1 MPRDVPRVGPGWPAA
16 LLAGPAGAAVDVFG
30 APEGQDARAL
40 AALAGAAG
48 AAGVLH
54 VAADARRVMRLRA
67 ALAFFAPEVEALV
80 LPAWDALPYDRVSP
94 GAAVMAARAL
104 AVAKLEAPAGRPR
117 VLLTTARA
125 ALLRMPPRDALAAA
139 VLRLAPGDAMDA
151 AALADHLR
159 RHGYVP
165 TAHPRE
171 AGEFAGDPDR
181 IDVLPPCGGLGLRLP
196 GLRLE
201 LSGARVAAVRAFD
214 PQDPEAEGEERAE
227 AVLPPASEV
236 ALDAEA
242 AARFHARY
250 AELFGHEAAAED
262 PLPAA
267 VAAGR
272 RPAGVEHWLPLFVA
286 QTQTVFD
293 LLPDAAV
300 TLDDDVEAARDARL
314 AQVAHVYD
322 ARAGALAAGTRAR
335 LAPYRPVPPR
345 LAFLDAAA
353 WEQALSGRRV
363 AVLRPEPPPDGDAAA
378 DAGGRPL
385 GDTPAAVL
393 ERLRA
398 LAGEGGR
405 ILLAGGRAEER
416 RALRRRLRRAGFD
429 RFAPAA
435 TWDEAVQAPEGAVA
449 VAPLELEAGFVAE
462 GVAVVAHADLDA
474 EARADAER
482 RAEREEADFETAD
495 LTTTDLAIGSL
506 AVHLDHGIGLCEG
519 LETVEGTGVPHDCLR
534 LVYRDGD
541 SLLVPVENLD
551 LVWPFRGSPETVRL
565 DDLGNGAW
573 LRRRDAVRD
582 AVRVGAEALVRT
594 EAERR
599 TARVEPIR
607 PPRGAWRR
615 FTGGFPFEETPDQAK
630 AIAAVLGDLASGRPM
645 DRLVC
650 GDVGFGK
657 TEVALRAAFA
667 VANAGRQVAV
677 VVPTTPLARQHFEEF
692 CERFAGFPVEV
703 EQLSRAVGATEARRV
718 RDGLA
723 SGAVRVVVGTH
734 ALLAPSVRFADLG
747 LLVVDE
753 EHRLGVRQ
761 KERLRQLGAGTHVL
775 TMTATPIPRTL
786 QLAVAGLRDVSVIA
800 TAPGTRRPVRTV
812 ADAWDDAT
820 VRDALL
826 RERARGGQSFCV
838 SPRVEDLE
846 GLRDRLEGLAPGLR
860 IVTAHGKLPVAELDA
875 AMTAFAEGEGDVLLA
890 TNIIETGLNI
900 PRANTLVVHR
910 ADLFGLAQ
918 LHQLRGRVGRGAV
931 RGHAWFT
938 WDPGRP
944 PTGPARE
951 RLHVLAT
958 LDRPG
963 AGFELA
969 ARDMD
974 IRGAG
979 DLLGEAQSGHLE
991 AVGAELFQELLNR
1004 AVAAAREGREME
1016 DVWAP
1021 RLGLDLPIRI
1031 PEEYVPDPGARLALY
1046 RRLATLAG
1054 ADAVDGFAGDLEERF
1069 GPLPAEVAVLL
1080 EVAGLKALC
1089 RRAGV
1094 EQLDVGPAGAVLAL
1108 RDAAVAESAAA
1119 ARPDVKQRPDGRLV
1133 LAAGDRDAATF
1144 RAAVREVLGE
1154 LAAM

>member
-1 MPRDVPRVGPGWPAA
+1 MPRDVPRDVPGGLAA
-16 LLAGPAGAAVDVFG
+16 LLAGPAGVAVDVFG

-104 AVAKLEAPAGRPR
+104 AVARLRAPATRPR

-125 ALLRMPPRDALAAA
+125 ALLRMPTRDALAAA

-151 AALADHLR
+151 ATLADHLR

-181 IDVLPPCGGLGLRLP
+181 VDVLPPCGGP

-214 PQDPEAEGEERAE
+214 PQDPEAEGEELAE

-242 AARFHARY
+242 AARFRASY

-267 VAAGR
+267 IAAGR
-272 RPAGVEHWLPLFVA
+272 RPAGVEHWLPLFLA
-286 QTQTVFD
+286 GTETIFD

-314 AQVAHVYD
+314 AQIAHVYE

-345 LAFLDAAA
+345 LAFLDGAA
-353 WEQALSGRRV
+353 WEEALSGRRV
-363 AVLRPEPPPDGDAAA
+363 AVLRPEPPPEGEVAA

-398 LAGEGGR
+398 LAGEGHR

-416 RALRRRLRRAGFD
+416 RAVQRRLRRAGFD
-429 RFAPAA
+429 RFAPVAS
-435 TWDEAVQAPEGAVA
+435 WDEAIGVTAGAVV

-462 GVAVVAHADLDA
+462 GMAVVAHADLDA

-482 RAEREEADFETAD
+482 RAEREEADFETAGIAD
-495 LTTTDLAIGSL
+495 TDLAIGSL

-565 DDLGNGAW
+565 DDLGATVGSGAW

-667 VANAGRQVAV
+667 VANAGRQAAV

-703 EQLSRAVGATEARRV
+703 EQLSRAVGVAEARRV

-786 QLAVAGLRDVSVIA
+786 QLAVAGLRDVSIIA

-812 ADAWDDAT
+812 ADAWDDDA

-838 SPRVEDLE
+838 TPRVEDLE

-860 IVTAHGKLPVAELDA
+860 IVTAHGKLPVAELDE
-875 AMTAFAEGEGDVLLA
+875 AMTGFAEGEGDVLLA
-890 TNIIETGLNI
+890 TNIIESGLNI

-938 WDPGRP
+938 WDPARP

-1021 RLGLDLPIRI
+1021 RLGLDVAVRI
-1031 PEEYVPDPGARLALY
+1031 PEAYVPEPGARLALY
-1046 RRLATLAG
+1046 RRLATLDD
-1054 ADAVDGFAGDLEERF
+1054 ADAVEGFAGDLEERF

-1094 EQLDVGPAGAVLAL
+1094 EQLDVGPAGAVLGL
-1108 RDAAVAESAAA
+1108 RDGAVAERLAA
-1119 ARPDVKQRPDGRLV
+1119 ARPDVKRRPDGRLV
-1133 LAAGDRDAATF
+1133 LSAGDRDAAAF

>member
-1 MPRDVPRVGPGWPAA
+1 MPRDTPGALTA
-16 LLAGPAGAAVDVFG
+16 LLAGRAGVAVDVFG

-40 AALAGAAG
+40 AALAEAAG
-48 AAGVLH
+48 SAGVLH
-54 VAADARRVMRLRA
+54 VAADARRVARLRA
-67 ALAFFAPEVEALV
+67 ALAFFAPGVEALV
-80 LPAWDALPYDRVSP
+80 LPAWDAPPYDRVSP
-94 GAAVMAARAL
+94 SGAVMAARAL
-104 AVAKLEAPAGRPR
+104 TVARLTRPAGRPR

-125 ALLRMPPRDALAAA
+125 ALLRLPPRATLAAA
-139 VLRLAPGDAMDA
+139 VLRLAPGDAVEADG
-151 AALADHLR
+151 LAEHLR
-159 RHGYVP
+159 HHGYVP
-165 TAHPRE
+165 TSHPRE
-171 AGEFAGDPDR
+171 PGEFATDPDR
-181 IDVLPPCGGLGLRLP
+181 IDVLPPGGGP

-201 LSGARVAAVRAFD
+201 LAGAHLAAVRAFD
-214 PQDPEAEGEERAE
+214 PQDSETEGEAFAE
-227 AVLPPASEV
+227 AVLPPASDV
-236 ALDAEA
+236 VLDAGA
-242 AARFHARY
+242 AARFRARY
-250 AELFGHEAAAED
+250 AELFGHGAVEGD

-267 VAAGR
+267 IAAGR
-272 RPAGVEHWLPLFVA
+272 RPAGVEHWLPLFLA
-286 QTQTVFD
+286 ETGTVFD

-300 TLDDDVEAARDARL
+300 TLDDDAEAVRDARL
-314 AQVAHVYD
+314 AQVGHVYE
-322 ARAGALAAGTRAR
+322 ARSGALAAGTRAR
-335 LAPYRPVPPR
+335 LTPYRPVPPR

-353 WEQALSGRRV
+353 WDMALSGRRV
-363 AVLRPEPPPDGDAAA
+363 AVLRPEPPPDGALA

-385 GDTPAAVL
+385 AGTPAAVL
-393 ERLRA
+393 DRLRA

-405 ILLAGGRAEER
+405 VLLAGGRVEER
-416 RALRRRLRRAGFD
+416 RAVRTRLRRAGFD
-429 RFAPAA
+429 RFVSVA
-435 TWDEAVQAPEGAVA
+435 TWDEAAHAPDGAVV
-449 VAPLELEAGFVAE
+449 VASLELEAGFIAD
-462 GVAVVAHADLDA
+462 GVAVVTHVDLDA
-474 EARADAER
+474 EARADAGR
-482 RAEREEADFETAD
+482 RAGRDEVDMAAS
-495 LTTTDLAIGSL
+495 DLAIGSL

-519 LETVEGTGVPHDCLR
+519 LETVESTGVPHDCLR

-541 SLLVPVENLD
+541 SLLVPAENLD

-573 LRRRDAVRD
+573 IHRRDAVRD
-582 AVRVGAEALVRT
+582 AVRAGAEALVRT

-615 FTGGFPFEETPDQAK
+615 FVAGFPFEETPDQAK
-630 AIAAVLGDLASGRPM
+630 AIAAVLADLASGRPM

-667 VANAGRQVAV
+667 VAGAGRQVAV

-692 CERFAGFPVEV
+692 CERFAGFPFEV
-703 EQLSRAVGATEARRV
+703 AQLSRAVGAAEARRV

-734 ALLAPSVRFADLG
+734 ALLAPALRFADLG

-786 QLAVAGLRDVSVIA
+786 QLAVAGVRDVSVIA

-820 VRDALL
+820 VRDALR

-838 SPRVEDLE
+838 SPRVEDLA
-846 GLRDRLEGLAPGLR
+846 GLHDRLEALVPGLR
-860 IVTAHGKLPVAELDA
+860 IIVAHGKLPVADLDE

-900 PRANTLVVHR
+900 PRANTLIVHR

-938 WDPGRP
+938 WDPDRP
-944 PTGPARE
+944 PTGQARE
-951 RLHVLAT
+951 RLHTLAT

-1016 DVWAP
+1016 APWAP
-1021 RLGLDLPIRI
+1021 RLGLDVAIRI
-1031 PEEYVPDPGARLALY
+1031 PETYVPDPAARLALY
-1046 RRLATLAG
+1046 RRLATLEDGEA
-1054 ADAVDGFAGDLEERF
+1054 AEGFAADLEERF
-1069 GPLPAEVAVLL
+1069 GPPPAEVAVLL
-1080 EVAGLKALC
+1080 EVAELKALC

-1094 EQLDVGPAGAVLAL
+1094 EQLDVGPAGAVLGL
-1108 RDAAVAESAAA
+1108 REAAA
-1119 ARPDVKQRPDGRLV
+1119 AEAANRIAAVRADVKRRPDGRLV
-1133 LAAGDRDAATF
+1133 LAAGARGGAAF

-1154 LAAM
+1154 LGGV